1 MNNNPH
7 LCSALQ
13 LTHSFLMQ
21 HLIYDQQKLRQGS
34 KGGSPPQ
41 VTDEKLVSKWF
52 NQTDCSYAANNLKGW

>member
-7 LCSALQ
+7 LCSASQ

-34 KGGSPPQ
+34 KGSSPPQ
-41 VTDEKLVSKWF
+41 FTDEKLESQRGLTELTVAMLLI
-52 NQTDCSYAANNLKGW
+52 T